1 MLLEAKNI
9 KNRVFEKCSMTQAL
23 LQGVIRGPRLGM
35 RSVRKHQYLARFD
48 GVSSREEAARLL
60 MGKKVACMI
69 SRKRKIIGRVIGLHG
84 NNGVVRIRFRKGL
97 PEPSNGLPVVVLPQR
112 KVKQS

>member
-1 MLLEAKNI
+1 
-9 KNRVFEKCSMTQAL
+9 MTHTL

-35 RSVRKHQYLARFD
+35 RSVKKCQYLARFD
-48 GVSSREEAARLL
+48 GVYSKEEAARLL
-60 MGKKVACMI
+60 IDKKVVCMV

-97 PEPSNGLPVVVLPQR
+97 PEPSNGLPVIVLPQR
-112 KVKQS
+112 TTKQY